1 MKDWAGLIA
10 FVLALG
16 ISAAL
21 AVSIIRLAWTPQNLD
36 EPLASVITALAGA
49 AVGGLTT
56 WLGLTRNWPETPP
69 RDRDAAPGDR
79 QDEPPA

>member
-1 MKDWAGLIA
+1 MNNWGGLIA

-16 ISAAL
+16 ISSAL
-21 AVSIIRLAWTPQNLD
+21 AVSIINLSLTPTNLD

-56 WLGLTRNWPETPP
+56 FLGVTRNWPEQPP
-69 RDRDAAPGDR
+69 RRDAERDVR
-79 QDEPPA
+79 DEPPV